1 MSPECGGYASQVV
14 FERFSPETRQLVVTA
29 ADQARE
35 LNDWSI
41 GTEHL
46 LLAITRGSGLAAL
59 SLASAGVTVGA
70 IRAQLGIDEPETA
83 AAPQRS
89 GAGQIPFTPRAKSA
103 LELGVREADAVGVR
117 VVKPEHILLGILDVA
132 DGTARTILS
141 DVGVDLNDLRAKLVP

>member
-70 IRAQLGIDEPETA
+70 IRA
-83 AAPQRS
+83 
-89 GAGQIPFTPRAKSA
+89 
-103 LELGVREADAVGVR
+103 
-117 VVKPEHILLGILDVA
+117 
-132 DGTARTILS
+132 
-141 DVGVDLNDLRAKLVP
+141 